1 MDLQITGRTAV
12 VTGKGKRMNAPKMGR
27 IATALICALPA
38 LAGAAQPAAAANA
51 YPSRPIRI
59 IVPSPPGGGND
70 IMGRI
75 GAQRLSEAWSRSVI
89 VDNRPGAGGA
99 IAFETVARAEPDG
112 YTLLLGSTNL
122 TVLPDITKVDY
133 DPIKSFAPVSL
144 MATSMNI
151 LLVHPGVAADSVKEL
166 IALAKAKPGQLLF
179 ASSSV
184 ATSSHLAAEFFCI
197 QAGVKMVHVP
207 YKGAG
212 PAITE
217 LIGGQVHMLFAN
229 PAASIAHVKS
239 GKLRALAVS
248 GDKRSV
254 IMPEVP
260 TVAEAAIPGFEAST
274 WWGILA
280 PARTPDA
287 LITKLNA
294 ELARALTQPEAL
306 NRIAALGADVVGGPP
321 QKLADH
327 LRAEIPK
334 WRTVVRVA
342 NIKL

>member
-1 MDLQITGRTAV
+1 MKLRNVFYAF
-12 VTGKGKRMNAPKMGR
+12 
-27 IATALICALPA
+27 
-38 LAGAAQPAAAANA
+38 AGVAAIYSVAHAADN

-70 IMGRI
+70 IMARI
-75 GAQRLSEAWSRSVI
+75 GAQRLSEAWSRPVI

-99 IAFETVARAEPDG
+99 IAFELVARAEPDG

-122 TVLPDITKVDY
+122 TVLPDITTVAY
-133 DPIKSFAPVSL
+133 DPIKSFSPISL
-144 MATSMNI
+144 MTTSMNI
-151 LLVHPGVAADSVKEL
+151 LLVHPGVAAESTKEL
-166 IALAKAKPGQLLF
+166 IALAKARPGQLLF

-184 ATSSHLAAEFFCI
+184 ATSSHLAAELFCL

-217 LIGGQVHMLFAN
+217 LMGGQVHMLFAN

-239 GKLRALAVS
+239 GKLRALAMS

-287 LITKLNA
+287 LIAKLNA
-294 ELARALTQPEAL
+294 ELARSLTQSDAL

-334 WRTVVRVA
+334 WGRVVRA
-342 NIKL
+342 GNIKL

>member
-1 MDLQITGRTAV
+1 MKLRNV
-12 VTGKGKRMNAPKMGR
+12 FYEF
-27 IATALICALPA
+27 
-38 LAGAAQPAAAANA
+38 AGVAAIYSVAHAADN

-70 IMGRI
+70 IMARI
-75 GAQRLSEAWSRSVI
+75 GAQRLSEAWSRPVI

-99 IAFETVARAEPDG
+99 IAFELVARAEPDG

-122 TVLPDITKVDY
+122 TVLPDITTVAY
-133 DPIKSFAPVSL
+133 DPIKSFAPISL
-144 MATSMNI
+144 MTTSMNI
-151 LLVHPGVAADSVKEL
+151 LLVHPGVAAESTKEL
-166 IALAKAKPGQLLF
+166 IALAKARPGQLLF

-184 ATSSHLAAEFFCI
+184 ATSSHLAAELFCL

-217 LIGGQVHMLFAN
+217 LMGGQVHMLFAN

-287 LITKLNA
+287 LIAKLNA
-294 ELARALTQPEAL
+294 ELARSLTQSDAL

-334 WRTVVRVA
+334 WGRVVRA
-342 NIKL
+342 GNIKL

>member
-1 MDLQITGRTAV
+1 MKLRTVFYAF
-12 VTGKGKRMNAPKMGR
+12 
-27 IATALICALPA
+27 
-38 LAGAAQPAAAANA
+38 AGVAAIYSVAHAADN

-70 IMGRI
+70 IMARI
-75 GAQRLSEAWSRSVI
+75 GAQRLSEAWSRPVI

-99 IAFETVARAEPDG
+99 IAFELVARAEPDG

-122 TVLPDITKVDY
+122 TVLPDITTVAY
-133 DPIKSFAPVSL
+133 DPIKSFAPISL
-144 MATSMNI
+144 MTTSMNI
-151 LLVHPGVAADSVKEL
+151 LLVHPGVAAESTKEL
-166 IALAKAKPGQLLF
+166 IALAKARPGQLLF

-184 ATSSHLAAEFFCI
+184 ATSSHLAAELFCL

-217 LIGGQVHMLFAN
+217 LMGGQEHMLIAN
-229 PAASIAHVKS
+229 PAASIAHDKS

-287 LITKLNA
+287 LIAKLNA
-294 ELARALTQPEAL
+294 ELARSLTQSDAL

-334 WRTVVRVA
+334 WGRVVRA
-342 NIKL
+342 GNIKL

>member
-1 MDLQITGRTAV
+1 MKTPSRFCAFLGLTLCLSA
-12 VTGKGKRMNAPKMGR
+12 AP
-27 IATALICALPA
+27 L
-38 LAGAAQPAAAANA
+38 LAQTA
-51 YPSRPIRI
+51 YPVKPVRI
-59 IVPSPPGGGND
+59 LVGAPPGGGND
-70 IMGRI
+70 IMARI
-75 GAQRLSEAWSRSVI
+75 GAQRLSEAWSRPVI

-99 IAFETVARAEPDG
+99 IAFEQVARAEPDG

-122 TVLPDITKVDY
+122 TVLPDITTVAY
-133 DPIKSFAPVSL
+133 DPIKSFAPISL
-144 MATSMNI
+144 MTTSMNI
-151 LLVHPGVAADSVKEL
+151 LLVHPGVAAESTKEL
-166 IALAKAKPGQLLF
+166 IAHAKARPGQLLF

-184 ATSSHLAAEFFCI
+184 ATSSHLAAELFCL

-217 LIGGQVHMLFAN
+217 LMGGQVHMLFAN

-287 LITKLNA
+287 LIAKLNA
-294 ELARALTQPEAL
+294 ELARSLTQSDAL

-334 WRTVVRVA
+334 WGRVVRA
-342 NIKL
+342 GNIKL

>member
-1 MDLQITGRTAV
+1 MKLRNNFYVLAC
-12 VTGKGKRMNAPKMGR
+12 
-27 IATALICALPA
+27 IAAIYSVAH
-38 LAGAAQPAAAANA
+38 AADN

-75 GAQRLSEAWSRSVI
+75 GAQRLSEAWSRPVI

-99 IAFETVARAEPDG
+99 IAFETVARADPDG

-122 TVLPDITKVDY
+122 TVLPDMTKVAY
-133 DPIKSFAPVSL
+133 DPIKSFSPVSL
-144 MATSMNI
+144 MTTSMNI
-151 LLVHPGVAADSVKEL
+151 LLVHPGVAAESAKEL

-184 ATSSHLAAEFFCI
+184 ATSSHLAAELFCL

-217 LIGGQVHMLFAN
+217 LIGGQVQMLFAN
-229 PAASIAHVKS
+229 PAASIAHVRS

-287 LITKLNA
+287 LIAKLNA
-294 ELARALTQPEAL
+294 ELARALVQQDAL
-306 NRIAALGADVVGGPP
+306 TRIAALGADVVGGPP

-334 WRTVVRVA
+334 WRTVVRA
-342 NIKL
+342 ADIKL

>member
-1 MDLQITGRTAV
+1 MLMRVALS
-12 VTGKGKRMNAPKMGR
+12 
-27 IATALICALPA
+27 ALILSASSCAV
-38 LAGAAQPAAAANA
+38 AAQAPDV
-51 YPSRPIRI
+51 YPSRPIRV

-70 IMGRI
+70 IMARI
-75 GAQRLSEAWSRSVI
+75 GAQRLSEAWSRPVI

-99 IAFETVARAEPDG
+99 IAFETVAHAEPDG

-122 TVLPDITKVDY
+122 TVLPDITKVAY
-133 DPIKSFAPVSL
+133 DPIKDFAPISL
-144 MATSMNI
+144 MSTAMNI
-151 LLVHPGVAADSVKEL
+151 LLVHPSVPADSVKQL
-166 IALAKAKPGQLLF
+166 IALAKAQPGKLSY

-184 ATSSHLAAEFFCI
+184 ATSSHLAAEMFCM
-197 QAGVKMVHVP
+197 QAGVKMLHVP

-212 PAITE
+212 PALTD
-217 LIGGQVHMLFAN
+217 LMGGQVQTLFAN
-229 PAASIAHVKS
+229 PAAAIAHVRS
-239 GKLRALAVS
+239 GKLRALAVT
-248 GDKRSV
+248 GEKRST

-260 TVAEAAIPGFEAST
+260 TVAEAAPPGFEAST

-280 PARTPDA
+280 PSRTSNA
-287 LITKLNA
+287 IVVKLND

-334 WRTVVRVA
+334 WRRVVRA
-342 NIKL
+342 ADIKL

>member
-1 MDLQITGRTAV
+1 MKLRNVFYAF
-12 VTGKGKRMNAPKMGR
+12 
-27 IATALICALPA
+27 
-38 LAGAAQPAAAANA
+38 AGVAAIYTVAHAADN

-70 IMGRI
+70 IMARI
-75 GAQRLSEAWSRSVI
+75 GAQRLSEAWSRPVI

-99 IAFETVARAEPDG
+99 IAFELVARAEPDG

-122 TVLPDITKVDY
+122 TVLPDITTVAY
-133 DPIKSFAPVSL
+133 DPIKSFSPISL
-144 MATSMNI
+144 MTTSMNI
-151 LLVHPGVAADSVKEL
+151 LLVHPGVAAESTKEL
-166 IALAKAKPGQLLF
+166 IALAKARPGQLLF

-184 ATSSHLAAEFFCI
+184 ATSSHLAAELFCL

-217 LIGGQVHMLFAN
+217 LMGGQVHMLFAN

-287 LITKLNA
+287 LIAKLNA
-294 ELARALTQPEAL
+294 ELARSLTQSDAL

-334 WRTVVRVA
+334 WGRVVRAA